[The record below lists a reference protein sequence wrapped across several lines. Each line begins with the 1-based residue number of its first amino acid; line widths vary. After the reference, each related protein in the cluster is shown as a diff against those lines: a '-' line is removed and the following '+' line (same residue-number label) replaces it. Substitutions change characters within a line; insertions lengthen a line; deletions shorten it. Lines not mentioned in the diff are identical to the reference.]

1 MRRWRSALLSVGA
14 ACAVASSVLEAR
26 PRSVDDVLR
35 AVGPVRRPQL
45 QRRFQRAGVPYPPG
59 RVTLA
64 AFKQERELELWASDG
79 GPFRHVARY
88 AIQAASGGAGPKL
101 REGDLQVPEGV
112 YRLTLLN
119 PNSSYHLSMRVDYPN
134 AFDRAQARQDR
145 RTRLGGDIY
154 IHGRAVSIG
163 CLAMGDEA
171 IEELFVLA
179 ADTGL
184 ARTRVVIAPNRA
196 VGPAAADPPWV
207 PDLYAAIERELA
219 ALR

>member
-1 MRRWRSALLSVGA
+1 
-14 ACAVASSVLEAR
+14 VASVLEAR
-26 PRSVDDVLR
+26 PRTVDDVLR
-35 AVGPVRRPQL
+35 TVGAVRRPQL
-45 QRRFQRAGVPYPPG
+45 QRRFEQAGLRYPPQK
-59 RVTLA
+59 VALA
-64 AFKQERELELWASDG
+64 AYKQEREMELWASDG
-79 GPFRHVARY
+79 GPFRQVARY
-88 AIQAASGGAGPKL
+88 TIQAASGGAGPKL

-134 AFDRAQARQDR
+134 GFDRARARRDG

-184 ARTRVVIAPNRA
+184 ARTRVVISPNRA
-196 VGPAAADPPWV
+196 VGPPAADPPWV
-207 PDLYAAIERELA
+207 PDLYAAIKRELA